1 MRRAGV
7 RSSHGVS
14 TWAGHANNWIAKCVP
29 KFRPRKNSVFQGSVN
44 FRIMKHQGARNV
56 RMARNLGEKKMR
68 GKVARQLHWMSR
80 IKPNLPHA
88 APLPRPK
95 FMRVSEEHNNH
106 IHIDISFEPKCVTSH
121 SFRTH
126 ITLYCFQD

>member
-1 MRRAGV
+1 MRKAGV

-29 KFRPRKNSVFQGSVN
+29 KFRPRKNLVFQGSVN
-44 FRIMKHQGARNV
+44 FRMMKHQGARNV

-95 FMRVSEEHNNH
+95 FMRVSEIKRNN
-106 IHIDISFEPKCVTSH
+106 
-121 SFRTH
+121 
-126 ITLYCFQD
+126 